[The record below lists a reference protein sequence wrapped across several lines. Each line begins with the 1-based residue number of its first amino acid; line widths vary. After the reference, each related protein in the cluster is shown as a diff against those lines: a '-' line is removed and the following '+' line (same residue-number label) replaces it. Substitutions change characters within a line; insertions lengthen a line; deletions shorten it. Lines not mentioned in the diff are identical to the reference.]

1 MSMLTRLEQALF
13 STGCHSAT
21 ALLWCTAVSGDR
33 AVQRHAVLCNRVT
46 AGCGTAKAGAQDAC
60 PASRVSTLRPSCRRL
75 HGSRRALGEA
85 GPDGELRPGELLSTE
100 LSLPAGPECPTVPHT
115 RGSARLRGWCL
126 KKAPPS
132 LQLNSHGLRLA
143 RKMTSKGLASLGI
156 WQPGLWAGFLPSAW
170 GIPCTSLHARAY
182 LLLPSYRGSPTQPAK
197 YRHIRAKRDRSR
209 LPSVPTLLA
218 SPFMRACLEALG
230 WGLASDG
237 GEPAISHGR
246 AHNCYEERFLP
257 GFRPVKSP

>member
-1 MSMLTRLEQALF
+1 MQSSDGWLRNGQ
-13 STGCHSAT
+13 GR
-21 ALLWCTAVSGDR
+21 G
-33 AVQRHAVLCNRVT
+33 
-46 AGCGTAKAGAQDAC
+46 QDAC

-100 LSLPAGPECPTVPHT
+100 LSLPACAECPTVPHT
-115 RGSARLRGWCL
+115 RSSARLRGWCL
-126 KKAPPS
+126 KKAHPS
-132 LQLNSHGLRLA
+132 LQLNSHGPRLA

-170 GIPCTSLHARAY
+170 GIPCTSLRAVPIFCCR
-182 LLLPSYRGSPTQPAK
+182 LIAVPTQPANC
-197 YRHIRAKRDRSR
+197 RHIRAKRDSSR

-246 AHNCYEERFLP
+246 AHSCNVERFPTGL
-257 GFRPVKSP
+257 RPVKSP